1 MDRPVA
7 DSNIFPRVKTMA
19 HPEEVLV
26 LSTPQPRTGEH
37 AGRLEREKGWRE
49 PGGSTEQ
56 VKIVLFMMSCSHN
69 FSLTGSIKS
78 DSFSM

>member
-37 AGRLEREKGWRE
+37 AGRLEREKGWRQ
-49 PGGSTEQ
+49 PGGKREALQ
-56 VKIVLFMMSCSHN
+56 RPAWPLC
-69 FSLTGSIKS
+69 
-78 DSFSM
+78 